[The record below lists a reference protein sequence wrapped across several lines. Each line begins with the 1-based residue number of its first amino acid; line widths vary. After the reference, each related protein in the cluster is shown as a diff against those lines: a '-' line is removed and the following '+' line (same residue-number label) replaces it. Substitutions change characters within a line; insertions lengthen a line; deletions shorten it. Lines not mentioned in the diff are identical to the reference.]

1 MWKRQRPRDGEKR
14 RLKTILSSKNSRITL
29 RMSKLEW
36 KETTFGP
43 MEQKVEFLANHQAKK
58 ILQSI
63 LLQRNGQEIC
73 QVIFLMIFRAQR
85 LLGLQLQLWTDLK
98 KNINLIMSL
107 NLVQAQVRLL
117 KHMNQRK
124 QVPQKIKL
132 KKFLK
137 QLVLILIQVFKQIRK
152 HKKRQRLKLL

>member
-1 MWKRQRPRDGEKR
+1 
-14 RLKTILSSKNSRITL
+14 
-29 RMSKLEW
+29 
-36 KETTFGP
+36 

-85 LLGLQLQLWTDLK
+85 LLGQQLQLWTDLK

-117 KHMNQRK
+117 MHMNQRK

-137 QLVLILIQVFKQIRK
+137 QRVLILIQVFKQIRK